1 LRKWPRLLR
10 SSQRGEAVLQERSKE
25 QAVFV
30 VQDSG
35 AGHSSQLREWLT
47 RGWSA
52 CRAEWHW
59 LCLFPLGLASQFLYL
74 RFFLK
79 PFPLLSLY
87 DVPLLDLGKVTHY
100 SRAAGREFAV
110 VFLLLFALS
119 YVAYLLCR
127 RRSSSMALLV
137 VLLFA
142 FLCGLTLL
150 LVYPI
155 TAADV
160 FEYIAY
166 ARIMTHHSANP
177 HVFRPAD
184 FYDDP
189 LMWYSAWPHIT
200 SPYGPLWTYVS
211 GVIGRLSGSSLLTYL
226 LLFKGLA
233 LAVHLLNSGLIY
245 ATLARWRPSYAL
257 AGTALYAW
265 NPLVLYESA
274 AGGHNDGLVV
284 FFVLLG
290 VYLYAR
296 GRFALA
302 VPVAALSCMIKM
314 PMAVVVPLFVIGGW
328 RALSGKKNRVRVMAS
343 SVLLAVAVVVLL
355 HVPLW
360 EGLDSLGWLA
370 REDLFTSSFA
380 AVAVLALGQYV
391 KDAETLRGLVRYAA
405 FVLFGLFYFWQLAR
419 VRGDTRH
426 FVERLYWTVFGL
438 IVIAILWFQPWY
450 VVWLVALGAVVPSLA
465 IGSLTT
471 LFSYTATWNYMVF
484 TFLLAWYF
492 PLMSPDHA
500 LVGNLVSVL
509 LIFGAPIVY
518 AICLL
523 WRGRSLEPSEG

>member
-1 LRKWPRLLR
+1 L
-10 SSQRGEAVLQERSKE
+10 G
-25 QAVFV
+25 
-30 VQDSG
+30 
-35 AGHSSQLREWLT
+35 EWLT
-47 RGWSA
+47 RGWAA
-52 CRAEWHW
+52 CRADWHW

-74 RFFLK
+74 EFFLK
-79 PFPLLSLY
+79 PYPLLNLY
-87 DVPLLDLGKVTHY
+87 DVPLLDLGKATHY

-127 RRSSSMALLV
+127 GKSSSSGLLV

-166 ARIMTHHSANP
+166 ARILIHHGANP
-177 HVFRPAD
+177 HMFRPAD
-184 FYDDP
+184 FYEDP

-200 SPYGPLWTYVS
+200 SPYGPLSTYLS
-211 GVIGRLSGSSLLTYL
+211 GVLGLLSGSSLITYL

-245 ATLARWRPSYAL
+245 ASLARWRPTYAL

-274 AGGHNDGLVV
+274 AGGHNDGLVM
-284 FFVLLG
+284 FFVLVG
-290 VYLYAR
+290 VYLFAR

-302 VPVAALSCMIKM
+302 VPVAALSCVIKM
-314 PMAVVVPLFVIGGW
+314 PMAVVVPLFVVGGW
-328 RALSGKKNRVRVMAS
+328 RALSGKQNRAWVMAS
-343 SVLLAVAVVVLL
+343 SVAVTVALVLL
-355 HVPLW
+355 LHAPLW

-380 AVAVLALGQYV
+380 AVAVLALRQLV
-391 KDAETLRGLVRYAA
+391 EDVELVRGLVRYA
-405 FVLFGLFYFWQLAR
+405 VLGLFGLFYVWQLVR

-426 FVERLYWTVFGL
+426 FVEDLYWTVFAL
-438 IVIAILWFQPWY
+438 LSIAVLWFQPWY
-450 VVWLVALGAVVPSLA
+450 VVWLVALGALVPSLA
-465 IGSLTT
+465 IGRLTT
-471 LFSYTATWNYMVF
+471 LFSYTATWNYLVF
-484 TFLLAWYF
+484 VFLLAWYY
-492 PLMSPDHA
+492 PLMTTGHW
-500 LVGNLVSVL
+500 LVANLVSVL
-509 LIFGAPIVY
+509 LVLAPPIAY
-518 AICLL
+518 AAYLL
-523 WRGRSLEPSEG
+523 GRGRSLDPLEG

>member
-1 LRKWPRLLR
+1 VR
-10 SSQRGEAVLQERSKE
+10 QERSE
-25 QAVFV
+25 GQAVSL

-35 AGHSSQLREWLT
+35 AGRSGQLMQWLA
-47 RGWSA
+47 RGWAA

-74 RFFLK
+74 KFFLK

-87 DVPLLDLGKVTHY
+87 DVPLLDLGKATGY
-100 SRAAGREFAV
+100 SRVAGREFAV
-110 VFLLLFALS
+110 VFLLLFALC
-119 YVAYLLCR
+119 YVAFLLCR
-127 RRSSSMALLV
+127 RRSSSLALLV

-166 ARIMTHHSANP
+166 ARIWTHHGANP

-189 LMWYSAWPHIT
+189 LMWYSAWPQIT

-211 GVIGRLSGSSLLTYL
+211 GVIGLLSGSSLLTYL

-274 AGGHNDGLVV
+274 AGGHNDGVVV

-302 VPVAALSCMIKM
+302 VPVAALSCVIKM
-314 PMAVVVPLFVIGGW
+314 PMAVVVPLFMIGGYH
-328 RALSGKKNRVRVMAS
+328 ALSGKKNRVRVMTFSAA
-343 SVLLAVAVVVLL
+343 LAVAVVVLL

-380 AVAVLALGQYV
+380 AVAVLALQQYV
-391 KDAETLRGLVRYAA
+391 KDAELLRGLVRYAA
-405 FVLFGLFYFWQLAR
+405 FVLFGLFYFWQLVR
-419 VRGDTRH
+419 VKGDTRH
-426 FVERLYWTVFGL
+426 FVEGLYWTVFGL
-438 IVIAILWFQPWY
+438 IAIAILWFQPWY
-450 VVWLVALGAVVPSLA
+450 VVWLAALGAMVPSLA
-465 IGSLTT
+465 IGKLTT

-484 TFLLAWYF
+484 TFLLAWYY
-492 PLMSPDHA
+492 PVMSPDHE
-500 LVGNLVSVL
+500 LVANVVSVL
-509 LIFGAPIVY
+509 LIFGPPITY
-518 AICLL
+518 AAYLL
-523 WRGRSLEPSEG
+523 WRGRPLEQLEG

>member
-1 LRKWPRLLR
+1 
-10 SSQRGEAVLQERSKE
+10 
-25 QAVFV
+25 
-30 VQDSG
+30 VQDSE
-35 AGHSSQLREWLT
+35 ARHSSRLREWL
-47 RGWSA
+47 RQGWAA

-59 LCLFPLGLASQFLYL
+59 LCVLLLGLASQFLYL
-74 RFFLK
+74 KFFLE
-79 PFPLLSLY
+79 PFPLLTLY

-100 SRAAGREFAV
+100 SRAAGREFTV
-110 VFLLLFALS
+110 VLLLLFALS

-127 RRSSSMALLV
+127 GRSSRSALSV
-137 VLLFA
+137 VLLIA

-160 FEYIAY
+160 FEYVAY
-166 ARIMTHHSANP
+166 ARIMTHHGANP

-200 SPYGPLWTYVS
+200 SPYGPLWTYMS
-211 GVIGRLSGSSLLTYL
+211 GVVGLLSRSSLLTYL

-233 LAVHLLNSGLIY
+233 LVVHLLNSGLIY

-257 AGTALYAW
+257 AGTALFAW

-274 AGGHNDGLVV
+274 AGGHNDGVVV

-290 VYLYAR
+290 VYLFAR

-302 VPVAALSCMIKM
+302 VPVAALSFVIKM
-314 PMAVVVPLFVIGGW
+314 PMAVVLPLFVIGGW

-343 SVLLAVAVVVLL
+343 SVAAAAAVVVLL
-355 HVPLW
+355 HVPFW

-391 KDAETLRGLVRYAA
+391 KDAELLRGLVRYAA
-405 FVLFGLFYFWQLAR
+405 FVLFGLFYFWQLVR

-426 FVERLYWTVFGL
+426 FVEGLYWTIFGL
-438 IVIAILWFQPWY
+438 ITIAILWFQPWY
-450 VVWLVALGAVVPSLA
+450 VVWLVALGAIVPSVA
-465 IGSLTT
+465 IGRLTT

-492 PLMSPDHA
+492 PVMSPDHA
-500 LVGNLVSVL
+500 LVANVVSVL
-509 LIFGAPIVY
+509 LIFGPPMAY
-518 AICLL
+518 AVCLL
-523 WRGRSLEPSEG
+523 WRGRPLEPSEG